1 MTMENYY
8 SKDEMAYS
16 LKEDVLIEAY
26 LLVPKDMIGVYI
38 RHHVV
43 CHAPQQVEICKE
55 WPTRVHRL
63 Q

>member
-8 SKDEMAYS
+8 NKDEMAYS

-26 LLVPKDMIGVYI
+26 LLVTNDMIGVYI

-43 CHAPQQVEICKE
+43 CHAPQEVEI
-55 WPTRVHRL
+55 
-63 Q
+63 